1 SGTAFEQI
9 AGIDPL
15 DAILDDLQP
24 ARHHSLRRSNG
35 RRGGVPVWNSWLW
48 AMTEWLHEGWN
59 VIGGERC
66 QAEACDATGVRCD
79 YVDKRTRACRTTWC
93 SQHWVAV
100 AGKPYCR
107 RHASV
112 VAAMGADAGAV
123 GLPDV
128 DNRAAALVAS
138 VAAEVDA
145 RVRAVLHEVAPA
157 GGAVLVADPV
167 RPLPPRDRATRRW
180 QRAWKLVD
188 HSGMLKRVA
197 IEVDEDDDA
206 VVMAHVDTELIGQGV
221 PPWIERRRRGVSVP
235 EQVDAEQRR
244 SFYDAIAR
252 SIELVVTDREAV
264 PLL

>member
-1 SGTAFEQI
+1 M
-9 AGIDPL
+9 
-15 DAILDDLQP
+15 
-24 ARHHSLRRSNG
+24 
-35 RRGGVPVWNSWLW
+35 PVWNSWVW

-206 VVMAHVDTELIGQGV
+206 VVMAHVDAELIGQGV